1 MTLTGTPIPPLRP
14 GSPEWL
20 RTISAS
26 KIPAILGIS
35 PWQSKFAL
43 WHLMAG
49 NTEPWAGNKTTERG
63 TFLEKA
69 VLDWFEAQHED
80 IKWLHLDTKYKW
92 EDGKSVAH
100 PEHPD
105 WTAAPDAIFVEDFLT
120 GHVGVEA
127 KTSQYSDGWGAA
139 GTSELPP
146 YYLAQVAWQM
156 IVCGFDTVYVPVLFG
171 QPFEFREYVV
181 NYEDVEADIPVI
193 IAAVEEFQASL
204 AAGDQPDID
213 GSSATYQT
221 IKELHPQIDGEKID
235 IPEAMGAG
243 FLKAREIAESA
254 TAAAD
259 EYKNLIADYMG
270 TAKTAR
276 LWDQPLFNRQSK
288 SGGTPYLVI
297 ARTIPTPKETEVAA

>member
-1 MTLTGTPIPPLRP
+1 MSLTGTPIPPLTP

-63 TFLEKA
+63 TFLEAA
-69 VLDWFEAQHED
+69 VHNWFVSQHED
-80 IKWLHLDTKYKW
+80 LNVYP
-92 EDGKSVAH
+92 GASYSH
-100 PEHPD
+100 PDHSD
-105 WTAAPDAIFVEDFLT
+105 WTAAPDGMAEVPPLDGAMHGDLYGIEI
-120 GHVGVEA
+120 
-127 KTSQYSDGWGAA
+127 KTSQYSDGWGKA
-139 GTSELPP
+139 GTAEIPP

-156 IVCGFDTVYVPVLFG
+156 VVTGMKRVYVPVLFG

-193 IAAVEEFQASL
+193 IAAVEDFQESL
-204 AAGDQPDID
+204 ADGVQPDID

-221 IKELHPQIDGEKID
+221 IRELHPEIDGETVELPDHLAHHYLSSRLSRVMQESDENTHKN
-235 IPEAMGAG
+235 
-243 FLKAREIAESA
+243 RIAE
-254 TAAAD
+254 
-259 EYKNLIADYMG
+259 YMG
-270 TAKTAR
+270 TAKKATWQGTAI
-276 LWDQPLFNRQSK
+276 FTRQAR
-288 SGGTPYLVI
+288 GTGTPYLV
-297 ARTIPTPKETEVAA
+297 AAKSLPTINEQEKAA